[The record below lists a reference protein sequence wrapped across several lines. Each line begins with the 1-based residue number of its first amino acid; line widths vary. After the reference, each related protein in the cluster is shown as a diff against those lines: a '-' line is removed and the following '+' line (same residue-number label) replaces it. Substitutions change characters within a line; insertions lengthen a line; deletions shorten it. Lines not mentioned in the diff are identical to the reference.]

1 MRILITG
8 SSGQIGT
15 NLALR
20 CLERGH
26 EVAGI
31 DCRANGWT
39 DAFPTAIGDLTR
51 PLDGTASPAASRSP
65 RPLRPDVVVHLAA
78 HAKVHQLVQ
87 EPRRALENVSMAH
100 HALEYCRLHAVPIV
114 FASSREVYGDVPRES
129 VRECDADFGSTAS
142 PYAASKIAGESMV
155 YAYARNYGL
164 PYLVFRLSNV
174 YGRYDNDLDRM
185 ERVIPLFIRRIAGGM
200 PVTVFGPEKVLD
212 FTYVD
217 DCVDGLVGG
226 IERLAAGGVRD
237 ETFNLAFGEGH
248 SLPQLAQWVGEA
260 TGAKPRIALERPRAG
275 EVIRYVADIGKARSL
290 LGFAPRVGLR
300 EGIRRAVAWGLEEP
314 AAPPRQEAAGR

>member
-20 CLERGH
+20 CLELGH

-39 DAFPTAIGDLTR
+39 DAFACTIGDLTR
-51 PLDGTASPAASRSP
+51 PLADGSWPGAFAGG
-65 RPLRPDVVVHLAA
+65 RPIRPDVVVHLAA

-87 EPRRALENVSMAH
+87 QPGRALENVAMVH
-100 HALEYCRLHAVPIV
+100 HALEYCRRHAVPIV
-114 FASSREVYGDVPRES
+114 FASSREVYGDLPRER
-129 VRECDADFGSTAS
+129 VGEADADFRATAS

-174 YGRYDNDLDRM
+174 YGRCDNDLERM
-185 ERVIPLFIRRIAGGM
+185 ERVVPLFIRRIAEGRQ
-200 PVTVFGPEKVLD
+200 VTVFGTEKILD

-217 DCVDGLVGG
+217 DCVDGITAG
-226 IERLAAGGVRD
+226 IERLAAGRLGG

-248 SLPQLAQWVGEA
+248 SLTQLAEWIGEA
-260 TGAKPRIALERPRAG
+260 TGARPRVVLERPRAG
-275 EVIRYVADIGKARSL
+275 EVIRYVADIGKARAM
-290 LGFAPRVGLR
+290 LGYAPRVGLR
-300 EGIRRAVAWGLEEP
+300 EGLRRAVAWGLGEG
-314 AAPPRQEAAGR
+314 AATTGRRTAAR